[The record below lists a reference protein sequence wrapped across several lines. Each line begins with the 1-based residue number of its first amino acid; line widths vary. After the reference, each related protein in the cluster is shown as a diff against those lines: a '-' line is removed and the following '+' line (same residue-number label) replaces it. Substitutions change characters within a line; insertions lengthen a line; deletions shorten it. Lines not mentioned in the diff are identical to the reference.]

1 MIKRILLLSFA
12 SRMEVQVKHC
22 AFLGVT
28 KGIISLA
35 LGCWVANPSLY
46 ETFHYEG
53 GGGSGN
59 IRNL

>member
-1 MIKRILLLSFA
+1 MMKRIPLISQNGGTGETLC
-12 SRMEVQVKHC
+12 V
-22 AFLGVT
+22 FLRVT
-28 KGIISLA
+28 KGIASLA

-46 ETFHYEG
+46 ETFHYEE